1 MGLPACLTRL
11 HTRLHV
17 AGMRAHLATRSG
29 LTSPT
34 RRPAARASGRRRTCA
49 GRGRPARRQ
58 IARASVRAC
67 GLPRACT
74 CRDAWRQRAGAPASS
89 LRPHAFHS
97 PRRGSSLGPPS
108 HLLGAR
114 RSSAS
119 SALARPS
126 GWACGLP
133 RAHGHAG
140 THGGSRQAHLQTRSS
155 LTPSARRLDPR
166 ASGCRRTCAGRG
178 DPARQ
183 QIARPSGRA
192 CGLPSTHA
200 CMCAYAASA
209 PAARSARTARPQR
222 RRPPAPRRARCTCFA
237 RGGRTRQQAT
247 DRRRPLR
254 GHPRP
259 ESERAGGGPS
269 EKSLTI
275 GDSVGRFGRTKALAP
290 PSIGARRG

>member
-1 MGLPACLTRL
+1 MTRL

-119 SALARPS
+119 PALARPS

-133 RAHGHAG
+133 RAHAHAG

-155 LTPSARRLDPR
+155 LTPPSRRLAAR
-166 ASGCRRTCAGRG
+166 ASACRRTCAGR
-178 DPARQ
+178 AVQ
-183 QIARPSGRA
+183 HVS
-192 CGLPSTHA
+192 S
-200 CMCAYAASA
+200 
-209 PAARSARTARPQR
+209 
-222 RRPPAPRRARCTCFA
+222 
-237 RGGRTRQQAT
+237 
-247 DRRRPLR
+247 PL
-254 GHPRP
+254 G
-259 ESERAGGGPS
+259 RAGGRAGCHV
-269 EKSLTI
+269 LM
-275 GDSVGRFGRTKALAP
+275 RMQ
-290 PSIGARRG
+290 ARRQLAAAPATSVLADASR

>member
-1 MGLPACLTRL
+1 
-11 HTRLHV
+11 
-17 AGMRAHLATRSG
+17 MRAHLATRSG

-97 PRRGSSLGPPS
+97 QRRGSSLGPPS
-108 HLLGAR
+108 HLRGAR

-133 RAHGHAG
+133 RAHAHAG

-155 LTPSARRLDPR
+155 LTPPSRRLAAR
-166 ASGCRRTCAGRG
+166 ASLRRRTCAGR
-178 DPARQ
+178 AVQ
-183 QIARPSGRA
+183 HVGRSL
-192 CGLPSTHA
+192 G
-200 CMCAYAASA
+200 
-209 PAARSARTARPQR
+209 
-222 RRPPAPRRARCTCFA
+222 
-237 RGGRTRQQAT
+237 
-247 DRRRPLR
+247 
-254 GHPRP
+254 
-259 ESERAGGGPS
+259 RAGGRAGS
-269 EKSLTI
+269 HVLMGTQEGMQLEACS
-275 GDSVGRFGRTKALAP
+275 RTSNLAP
-290 PSIGARRG
+290 CARLPLDAARPELPHTVAPARGTAAELVSWA